1 MGVLGVLKEKKKNK
15 TEKRSPC
22 GFYVLG
28 RGNIKNKGNEAE
40 PCLLC
45 VGNSNEQRVP
55 GIG

>member
-1 MGVLGVLKEKKKNK
+1 MGVLGVLKEKKKQ